1 MSLSFSVE
9 STLPYGVDAKRT
21 GARAP
26 ALPSGGMRVFWSV
39 AVVVGMP
46 VCCQVGYWLG
56 RHARR
61 RPDGDAMSHTMN
73 WQAAVL
79 ALGALLIG
87 FTFSMATQRFEYR
100 KKILLNE
107 ANAIGTAYLRTRV
120 VDDPAGEDI
129 RALMRQ
135 YIDRRIALYDVSD
148 AASVAAVERA
158 SAVLQ
163 QQIWS
168 QVMTAARGYQRP
180 VMTGLLVTAVNE
192 MIDVADERRAVRE
205 NPVPYTAFVVLV
217 LVTGVAMVSIGY
229 TCGVTGKK
237 LLFGMLVM
245 PLLTAAVVVLVY
257 DLADVSS
264 GLARPNNLALEHLKQ
279 DL

>member
-1 MSLSFSVE
+1 
-9 STLPYGVDAKRT
+9 
-21 GARAP
+21 
-26 ALPSGGMRVFWSV
+26 VFWSI

-61 RPDGDAMSHTMN
+61 RPDSDAMSHTMN

-100 KKILLNE
+100 KKVLVNE
-107 ANAIGTAYLRTRV
+107 AKAIGTAYLRTRV
-120 VDDPAGEDI
+120 IDDPAGEDI

-135 YIDRRIALYDVSD
+135 YVDQRIVLYEVSD
-148 AASVAAVERA
+148 PARVAAVEQA
-158 SAVLQ
+158 SAALQ
-163 QQIWS
+163 QQVWS
-168 QVMTAARGYQRP
+168 RVMTAARDYQRP
-180 VMTGLLVTAVNE
+180 IMTALLVTTVNE
-192 MIDVADERRAVRE
+192 MIDIADERRAVRE
-205 NPVPYTAFVVLV
+205 NPVPFTAFVVLV

-264 GLARPNNLALEHLKQ
+264 GLARPNNLALIHLKQ
-279 DL
+279 SL

>member
-1 MSLSFSVE
+1 
-9 STLPYGVDAKRT
+9 
-21 GARAP
+21 
-26 ALPSGGMRVFWSV
+26 MRVFWSI

-61 RPDGDAMSHTMN
+61 RPDSDAMSHTMN

-100 KKILLNE
+100 KKVLVNE
-107 ANAIGTAYLRTRV
+107 AKAIGTAYLRTRV
-120 VDDPAGEDI
+120 IDDPAGEDI
-129 RALMRQ
+129 RVLMRQ
-135 YIDRRIALYDVSD
+135 YVDQRIVLYEVSD
-148 AASVAAVERA
+148 PARVAAVEQA
-158 SAVLQ
+158 SAALQ
-163 QQIWS
+163 QQVWS
-168 QVMTAARGYQRP
+168 RVMTAARDYQRP
-180 VMTGLLVTAVNE
+180 IMTALLVTTVND
-192 MIDVADERRAVRE
+192 MIDIADERRAVRE
-205 NPVPYTAFVVLV
+205 NPVPFTAFVVLV

-264 GLARPNNLALEHLKQ
+264 GLARPNNLALIHLKQ
-279 DL
+279 SL

>member
-1 MSLSFSVE
+1 MSVLWF
-9 STLPYGVDAKRT
+9 A
-21 GARAP
+21 
-26 ALPSGGMRVFWSV
+26 V
-39 AVVVGMP
+39 AVFVGMP
-46 VCCQVGYWLG
+46 ACCQVGYWLG

-87 FTFSMATQRFEYR
+87 FSFSMATQRFEDR
-100 KKILLNE
+100 KKILISE

-120 VDDPAGEDI
+120 VDEPAGEQI

-135 YIDRRIALYDVSD
+135 YVDERVSLYDVTEP
-148 AASVAAVERA
+148 ARVEAVEQA

-168 QVMTAARGYQRP
+168 RVMAVARDYQRP
-180 VMTGLLVTAVNE
+180 VMAGLLVATVNE
-192 MIDVADERRAVRE
+192 MIDIADERRGVRE
-205 NPVPYTAFVVLV
+205 HPVPYTTFVVLV
-217 LVTGVAMVSIGY
+217 LVTAIAMGSIGY

-237 LLFGMLVM
+237 LLFGMVVM
-245 PLLTAAVVVLVY
+245 PLLVAAVIALVY
-257 DLADVSS
+257 DLAHVSS
-264 GLARPNNLALEHLKQ
+264 GLVRPNNRALVHLKQ
-279 DL
+279 NL